1 MRARFRLKL
10 FVTMITFALII
21 SFSIAIIDYI
31 KLREEAIANNQVQI
45 QQTENIVVDS
55 LSTIDKAYTIFDQDT
70 TEEMKERTEEL
81 MERYNSDPSFE
92 NWNFA
97 NIKEEIGMDVYII
110 NDQNVIIHT
119 SFTED
124 QGLDFAECCSDFSS
138 LLDERRQAGEFTVDG
153 LDVQQKTGEI
163 KKFSYMPTPD
173 KKYIIELGYSLADK
187 RIFNEFNFLN
197 VIKELENKYELIN
210 EINILNVDGFK
221 LGEPTEE
228 NYLTDER
235 QDAFNRSIR
244 SKSSAEAEEVDG
256 NPALYRYLYYSADNT
271 QGISTNRVVEISYN
285 HDGLGAILDR
295 TRTIFLWQLAI
306 VFVVT
311 IILAILIS
319 KWVARPMYMA
329 FHDQL
334 TGLKNR
340 TAFEE
345 IMERKIKDQQETALI
360 MIDLD
365 HFKKVNDVLGHDKG
379 DELLIELAAC
389 IERNCRKGDTAV
401 RMGGDE
407 FIIVLPN
414 TNVEEASNVAEKLL
428 RSITNLF
435 QSVKS
440 ESGISLTA
448 SMGISMTPHDGIDIE
463 TLYKKA
469 DIALYASKEKGKNQY
484 CVYNANRTYAK

>member
-1 MRARFRLKL
+1 
-10 FVTMITFALII
+10 MITFALII